1 MSRILVVD
9 DEPADLNLVRHALEK
24 QNYEVTTASCA
35 KEALR
40 LLRRGG
46 VDVAVL
52 DVMLPD
58 GDGLDVLKKIREID
72 EHLPVV
78 FVTSGGESS
87 TAIRAMKLG
96 ALDYLLKPINVTEL
110 RGVVGRAVE
119 IRKLTESPV
128 EINVDSRSSDIHS
141 IIGRCAAMQ
150 EVYKSIGIVAAQDVT
165 VLIRGESGTGKELVA
180 RALYQYSERVQGPFL
195 AVNCAAIPEALLES
209 ELFGHEKGA
218 FTGADRK
225 RIGKFEQCRG
235 STLFLDEIGDMSPV
249 LQSKLLRVLQEKQF
263 ERVGGNETIQ
273 ADVRV
278 IAATHQNLEQMVSD
292 GDFRADLYY
301 RLNGFSIHLPPLRD
315 RGSDLDLL
323 VEHFRRHACRDLSKE
338 VHMVS
343 HDAMQVLRDYRWPGN
358 IRELQNAIRQGILKT
373 SGPALLPDF
382 LPSFVFSS
390 SKRVAEDQLRKSDS
404 SNEAECIDA
413 TATTSADEQRPV
425 DEPINIVD
433 GIANGPLDF
442 DSPHLYDD
450 VIGAVEQRLVREM
463 LKRTGGDKV
472 EAARRLGINPTL
484 LRSHAALELLDLA
497 ALNHQDEEKPL
508 IRPGMTLA
516 DIETEAIRRA
526 LQECGGCRKAAA
538 KQLGISTRTMQR
550 RVKELGI

>member
-9 DEPADLNLVRHALEK
+9 DEPADLNLVRRALEK
-24 QNYEVTTASCA
+24 QDYDVATAECA
-35 KEALR
+35 RDALR
-40 LLRRGG
+40 KLRRET

-58 GDGLDVLKKIREID
+58 EDGLDVLQKIREID

-110 RGVVGRAVE
+110 RSVVGRAVE
-119 IRKLTESPV
+119 IRRLTKAPV
-128 EINVDSRSSDIHS
+128 EMNVDWRSSDVHS
-141 IIGRCAAMQ
+141 IIGRCPAMQ

-235 STLFLDEIGDMSPV
+235 GTLFLDEIGDMSAV

-278 IAATHQNLEQMVSD
+278 IAATHRNLEQMVSD
-292 GDFRADLYY
+292 GEFRADLYY
-301 RLNGFSIHLPPLRD
+301 RLNGFSIHLPPLRE
-315 RGSDLDLL
+315 RGNDLDLL
-323 VEHFRRHACRDLSKE
+323 VKHFRRHASREFDKDVHE
-338 VHMVS
+338 VS
-343 HDAMQVLRDYRWPGN
+343 CDAMRILRSYSWPGN
-358 IRELQNAIRQGILKT
+358 IRELQNAIRQAILKT

-382 LPSFVFSS
+382 LPAFVFSRS
-390 SKRVAEDQLRKSDS
+390 NRAPEEQQTNGDPPLEVESIDERKS
-404 SNEAECIDA
+404 
-413 TATTSADEQRPV
+413 TSAIDNQA
-425 DEPINIVD
+425 DNEPINIFN
-433 GIANGPLDF
+433 GITDRQLDF
-442 DSPHLYDD
+442 NSPHLYDD
-450 VIGAVEQRLVREM
+450 VIGAVEQQLVREV
-463 LKRTGGDKV
+463 LKRTAGDKV
-472 EAARRLGINPTL
+472 EAARRLGINPAL
-484 LRSHAALELLDLA
+484 LRSQAALELLDLA
-497 ALNHQDEEKPL
+497 ALHHQNEDKPL
-508 IRPGMTLA
+508 IRVGMTLA
-516 DIETEAIRRA
+516 EIETEAIHRA
-526 LQECGGCRKAAA
+526 LQQSGGCRKAAA